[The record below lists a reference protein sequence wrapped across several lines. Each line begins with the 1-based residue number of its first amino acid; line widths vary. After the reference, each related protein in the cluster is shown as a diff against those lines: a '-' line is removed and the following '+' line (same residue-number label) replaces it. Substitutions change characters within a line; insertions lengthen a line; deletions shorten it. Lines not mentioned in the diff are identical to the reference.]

1 MKKSVLIVLT
11 AIILTLFC
19 SCSEAVTMMGGI
31 IGSEKY
37 VKWESIS
44 AEQTENGSKY
54 KNYFDKLGDDQ
65 KKGYNNILK
74 SVYESEESLPEKIEV
89 PFMDADELS
98 AVFEAIV
105 YDNPDLMCFGRD
117 CSIVTEGK
125 YCYFRPKY
133 TMDLEEFTQKRIF
146 MENMADE
153 IIGQMSASFTAFERE
168 LFIHDYIIKNCRY
181 SRDGN
186 FNNLTYSCIVDGFAS
201 CEGYAKATKYLL
213 EKAGIECYT
222 VIGDASDDGR
232 EPESHM
238 WNLVNIEGGYYY
250 LDTTWDDPNT
260 SSGEASHIYFNLTQ
274 SEIEKD
280 HSNFPVYFECSAKK
294 YNYFNATGSLFKT
307 YRWSDYEKMISLLA
321 KEAKK
326 GNDFIEF
333 KFTNKTAYASAVYDL
348 AKKGKAYSIVKS
360 ANRRYGTKIQSNN
373 ISYSQAEEFLVFSL
387 KFE

>member
-1 MKKSVLIVLT
+1 MKKSALIIITALMLVLL
-11 AIILTLFC
+11 C

-31 IGSEKY
+31 LGSEKY
-37 VKWESIS
+37 VQWESIS
-44 AEQTENGSKY
+44 AEPTENGSKY
-54 KNYFDKLGDDQ
+54 KNYFEQLDDKQ

-74 SVYESEESLPEKIEV
+74 SVYEAEEEFPERVEV
-89 PFMDADELS
+89 PLMSADELS
-98 AVFEAIV
+98 KVFEAVV

-117 CSIVTEGK
+117 CSIITEGK
-125 YCYFRPKY
+125 YCYFKPKY
-133 TMDLEEFTQKRIF
+133 TMDLEEFIQKRVF

-153 IIGQMSASFTAFERE
+153 IISQMDVSYTQFERE

-181 SRDGN
+181 SRDGD
-186 FNNLTYSCIVDGFAS
+186 FNNLTYSCIVDSFAS

-238 WNLVNIEGGYYY
+238 WNIVNIEGGYYY

-274 SEIEKD
+274 SELEKD
-280 HSNFPVYFECSAKK
+280 HGNFPVYFECSSTK
-294 YNYFNATGSLFKT
+294 YNYFNATGKLFKT
-307 YRWSDYEKMISLLA
+307 YRWSDDEKIISLLG

-326 GNDFIEF
+326 GGDFIEI
-333 KFTNKTAYASAVYDL
+333 KFTNKAAYSSAVYNL
-348 AKKGKAYSIVKS
+348 AKQGKAYDLVKS
-360 ANRRYGTKIQSNN
+360 VNRRYGAKLKSNN